1 MSNAKIEVFT
11 PNYKIDSNSPFSQV
25 LGRKYVITHPSSLV
39 SNVLGFAQSSG
50 VIRLPPAPNGSRYW
64 AVAQG
69 TYLSVKILG
78 DSIYHHFTIPD
89 ALLPYID
96 TRRYIS
102 VLAGWVTYGLFKD
115 IEQEL

>member
-25 LGRKYVITHPSSLV
+25 LGRKYVATSPHWLV
-39 SNVLGFAQSSG
+39 SNVLGFARSSG
-50 VIRLPPAPNGSRYW
+50 VIRLPPAPNGSKYW
-64 AVAQG
+64 AVSQG
-69 TYLSVKILG
+69 TYLSVEVVG
-78 DSIYHHFTIPD
+78 DSIHHHFTVPD

-96 TRRYIS
+96 TRKYIS

-115 IEQEL
+115 IE